1 VFRVKICGIRDLT
14 DLSAAIAARADAIG
28 LNFYPGS
35 KRHIE
40 MEAAQEISHAAK
52 TAVLR
57 VGLFVNTPIN
67 KLREMCSIISFDA
80 IQVHGDED
88 EAWFRQAKLLKK
100 PVIRAI
106 RCPESPEA
114 LRAEIDRV
122 RSDRGLYAALLIDG
136 AAAGKKASETV
147 YGGSGAVANWQWIS
161 EIRDSIDVPL
171 ILAGGLTPENVA
183 GAIKL
188 CRPDGVDVAGG
199 VEGDSGKKDANKTRA
214 FAEAA
219 KTALAAVA
227 KETSKVLS

>member
-1 VFRVKICGIRDLT
+1 MFRVKICGIRDLT
-14 DLSAAIAARADAIG
+14 ELSAAVTARADAIG
-28 LNFYPGS
+28 LNFYPKS
-35 KRHIE
+35 KRHVD
-40 MEAAQEISHAAK
+40 MVAAQEISHAAK
-52 TAVLR
+52 AVVLR

-67 KLREMCSIISFDA
+67 QLREICSLVAFDA
-80 IQVHGDED
+80 IQAHGEED
-88 EAWFRQAKLLKK
+88 EAWFKQAKLLKK

-106 RCPESPEA
+106 RCPGSPEE

-136 AAAGKKASETV
+136 AATGKEASETV

-161 EIRDSIDVPL
+161 EIRDSIDVPI

-188 CRPDGVDVAGG
+188 CRPNGVDVAGG
-199 VEGDSGKKDANKTRA
+199 VEGDSGKKDANKTLA

-219 KTALAAVA
+219 KTAFASVA
-227 KETSKVLS
+227 KEASKVLP